1 MSLPVPID
9 LTKVEQPKST
19 LGCPILDGF
28 LRGGFA
34 CGTVTE
40 LTGEASAGKTQLVLQ
55 SLLTVQLPEEEGGLA
70 GKAVYFYTEGK
81 PPVDRLK
88 SILENRFPH
97 RRDVCL
103 DNVLVESRA
112 ISTPEALQLSVRVLE
127 GMLEKSNAGGAG
139 GAGGSNT
146 GTVSRARGAGG
157 GHRTAEL
164 SSRPIRLVVIDSV
177 AHVFRDAGAEE
188 AGGGGG
194 HDQPQV
200 QQWHRRAT
208 LLFTLAA
215 ALKRLADRYG
225 LAVLLTNQIM
235 DDINHDTGAVE
246 MGLPSTLRLHQ
257 PGSRAAPLVS
267 SGRRVLPALG
277 LAWAN
282 CVNTRLFAARHEGWG
297 GGVIRSLQ
305 VVFAP
310 HLPHSYCCFRL
321 DVDGV
326 WGVDDEED
334 RQQPQPQ
341 QPPLQQQPLQPQL
354 QAQQELQPPQHRQQH
369 PAGQVAGC
377 AGAGSQVGLCGG
389 AAVWQGG

>member
-1 MSLPVPID
+1 MSLPTPID
-9 LTKVEQPKST
+9 LTKAEQPKST

-34 CGTVTE
+34 CGSITE

-70 GKAVYFYTEGK
+70 GRAVYFYTEGK

-88 SILENRFPH
+88 SILESRFPN
-97 RRDVCL
+97 RLDVCL
-103 DNVLVESRA
+103 DNVLIESRS
-112 ISTPEALQLSVRVLE
+112 ISSPEALQLSVRVLE
-127 GMLEKSNAGGAG
+127 NMLQSSNAGVGGAG
-139 GAGGSNT
+139 GE
-146 GTVSRARGAGG
+146 GAGG
-157 GHRTAEL
+157 NGTAKP

-194 HDQPQV
+194 SSSSTGHAQV
-200 QQWHRRAT
+200 QQWHHRAT

-215 ALKRLADRYG
+215 ALKKLADRYG

-246 MGLPSTLRLHQ
+246 LGLPSTLRLHH

-321 DVDGV
+321 GVDGV

-334 RQQPQPQ
+334 AQQQQQHPQAQ
-341 QPPLQQQPLQPQL
+341 QLQQQ
-354 QAQQELQPPQHRQQH
+354 
-369 PAGQVAGC
+369 
-377 AGAGSQVGLCGG
+377 
-389 AAVWQGG
+389 